1 MSGRVGKKEE
11 STINIPNIAVEVG
24 MTSALYNPVE
34 TCMMIAQMELV
45 IWLRSQDTIT
55 HSVPYTR
62 EQVHSKH
69 REKTVSGRK

>member
-1 MSGRVGKKEE
+1 M
-11 STINIPNIAVEVG
+11 PNIAVEVG

-34 TCMMIAQMELV
+34 TCMMIVQMELV

-55 HSVPYTR
+55 HSVSYTPK
-62 EQVHSKH
+62 QVHSKH